1 MDRKIAALEKRF
13 EISLRVVATL
23 LAKEKRRGAKMLAK
37 VLKAAEPSIRKNDEL
52 RDLKG
57 KLKIIS

>member
-37 VLKAAEPSIRKNDEL
+37 ALKAAEPSIRKNDEL

>member
-1 MDRKIAALEKRF
+1 
-13 EISLRVVATL
+13 
-23 LAKEKRRGAKMLAK
+23 MLAK
-37 VLKAAEPSIRKNDEL
+37 ALKAAEPSIRKNDEL